1 MILEALGFPNAF
13 FKIGGDIMNS
23 IGFKVIEN
31 EAYLNGHKLSDLA
44 KIYKTPLYVMDDI
57 HLNYALNEYKTNFKG
72 KNFVG
77 KIVYASKAFIT
88 PYIMDLVSKYDFYMD
103 AVSLGDLYLAKRS
116 GFDMRHIV
124 FHGNNKSI
132 EELTFALE
140 NKVGIIVVDN
150 LYELNLLS
158 SLVKEKVDILI
169 RVNPGIDAHTHKYIQ
184 TAKFTS
190 KFGES
195 IYDEE
200 IIDKLISK
208 INENQLINLLG
219 FHAHIGSQIHET
231 EAFSLE
237 VDKMVDF
244 QNNVAIK
251 YNLTLPVLNLGGG
264 FGIKYTKDEKAL
276 EICQMMK
283 VLSSELD
290 KKLESSTTIK
300 TVMIEPGR
308 SIVGPAGMTLYT
320 ISQIKPTYGGK
331 NYLFVDGGMTDNI
344 RPALYGATYECDV
357 VNKMNMKKEIKVDI
371 VGKCCE
377 SGDIIREDVLIPNV
391 STNDVLVVY
400 ATGAYNYSM
409 SSNYNS
415 ILKPMVIAVG
425 EDVKIISKRETIE
438 DLYRLF

>member
-1 MILEALGFPNAF
+1 
-13 FKIGGDIMNS
+13 MNS

-31 EAYLNGHKLSDLA
+31 DAYLNGHKLSDLA
-44 KIYKTPLYVMDDI
+44 KKYKTPLYVMDDVHI
-57 HLNYALNEYKTNFKG
+57 NYALNEYKNNFKG
-72 KNFVG
+72 NHFEG
-77 KIVYASKAFIT
+77 KVVYASKAFLT
-88 PYIMDLVSKYDFYMD
+88 PYIMELVSKYDLYMD

-116 GFDMRHIV
+116 GFNMEHIV

-132 EELTFALE
+132 EELTYALE

-150 LYELNLLS
+150 LFELSLLS
-158 SLVKEKVDILI
+158 SLVKEKTNILI

-208 INENQLINLLG
+208 IKENKLINLLG

-231 EAFSLE
+231 EAFSIE

-244 QNNVAIK
+244 QCHVATK
-251 YNLTLPVLNLGGG
+251 YGLNLPVLNLGGG

-276 EICQMMK
+276 EISQMMK

-290 KKLESSTTIK
+290 KKLKNSTMIK

-320 ISQIKPTYGGK
+320 ISQVKPTFGGK
-331 NYLFVDGGMTDNI
+331 NYLFIDGGMTDNI
-344 RPALYGATYECDV
+344 RPALYDATYECDV
-357 VNKMNMKKEIKVDI
+357 VNKMNMKKEIKVDV

-377 SGDIIREDVLIPNV
+377 SGDIIREDVLVPTI
-391 STNDVLVVY
+391 STNDILVVY

-425 EDVKIISKRETIE
+425 EDVKIISRREKLE